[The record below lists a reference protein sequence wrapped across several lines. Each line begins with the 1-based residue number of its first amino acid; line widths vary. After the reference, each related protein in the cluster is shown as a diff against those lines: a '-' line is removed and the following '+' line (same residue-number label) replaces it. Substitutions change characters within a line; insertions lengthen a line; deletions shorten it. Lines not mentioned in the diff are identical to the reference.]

1 MSLRE
6 VNEKR
11 EDLQGAESEE
21 REREK
26 VEEIEGKKGQE
37 KINLGQ
43 IFSNSQHF
51 LRQGSTRE
59 ERKRQE
65 MHQRTNGEGE
75 SDKTFMSPFF
85 LSANARFEQV
95 NMPFGI
101 WFMECRVGRDERARN
116 HFHQAREVKSRK
128 GCFGGC
134 PARLASAAI
143 RENSIADSK
152 GRSCALRAS
161 RHLGESFSVS

>member
-1 MSLRE
+1 M
-6 VNEKR
+6 KR
-11 EDLQGAESEE
+11 EKTSRGPKAKRGSEIRLKKLTRGEE
-21 REREK
+21 RTGENQSWADIFQLPTFLET
-26 VEEIEGKKGQE
+26 GQ
-37 KINLGQ
+37 
-43 IFSNSQHF
+43 H
-51 LRQGSTRE
+51 TRR
-59 ERKRQE
+59 RKRQE
-65 MHQRTNGEGE
+65 MHQTERGR

-101 WFMECRVGRDERARN
+101 WFMECRVGGDERACN
-116 HFHQAREVKSRK
+116 HFLLAGEVKSRK

-161 RHLGESFSVS
+161 